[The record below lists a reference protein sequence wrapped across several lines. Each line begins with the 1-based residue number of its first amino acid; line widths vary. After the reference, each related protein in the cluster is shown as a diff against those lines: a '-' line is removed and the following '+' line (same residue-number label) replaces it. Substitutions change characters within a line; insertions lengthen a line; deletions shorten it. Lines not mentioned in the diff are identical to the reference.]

1 MKHTFLY
8 SLSFCIIFLFFYIL
22 LIFSIIFLFYTY
34 FFSVFDEGRLSDS
47 HGRVADFRNTVI
59 IMTSNLGQQQ
69 LRELRKSNEEKE
81 KSSRNFS
88 QASSSASIG
97 ENMRIGEEEVDK
109 ALQEKDNK
117 YNIMKNNIEN
127 LNNDNNN
134 NDNNNNIENNEEII
148 NNLTLELVNKYF
160 SLEFV
165 NRIDEVIMFNPLSLE
180 SVQSICKVQI
190 SKVKTLLSARGE

>member
-1 MKHTFLY
+1 
-8 SLSFCIIFLFFYIL
+8 
-22 LIFSIIFLFYTY
+22 
-34 FFSVFDEGRLSDS
+34 
-47 HGRVADFRNTVI
+47 
-59 IMTSNLGQQQ
+59 MTSNLGQQQ

-109 ALQEKDNK
+109 ALQEKDDK

-127 LNNDNNN
+127 LN